1 VTSVLV
7 SPPAA
12 PEVYNLKPARK
23 LIEHMSEDAEAAR
36 ADDTEAAAD
45 ETDADATALVE
56 EVAAHDEEL
65 ADEVAA
71 LDERRRE
78 LESECDDLES
88 RLKRTQAD
96 FQNYKKRAKKRQD
109 QIRDRATED
118 LVERLV
124 TVRDDLVRALEQDEN
139 VDIRDGVEATLK
151 EFDRVLEDE
160 NVAVIEPQPGDEV
173 DPKRHEV
180 MMRVESDQPAG
191 TVAGLY
197 QAGYE
202 MADKVIRAAQITVSE
217 DGE

>member
-1 VTSVLV
+1 
-7 SPPAA
+7 
-12 PEVYNLKPARK
+12 
-23 LIEHMSEDAEAAR
+23 MSEDAEAAR
-36 ADDTEAAAD
+36 ADDAEAAED

-56 EVAAHDEEL
+56 EIAAHDEEL

-78 LESECDDLES
+78 LEETVAELESERDDLES

-124 TVRDDLVRALEQDEN
+124 TVRDDLVRALEQDES

-160 NVAVIEPQPGDEV
+160 NVEVIEPQPGDEV
-173 DPKRHEV
+173 DPTRHEV

-191 TVAGLY
+191 TVADLY

-202 MADKVIRAAQITVSE
+202 MADKVIRAAQVTVSE

>member
-1 VTSVLV
+1 
-7 SPPAA
+7 
-12 PEVYNLKPARK
+12 
-23 LIEHMSEDAEAAR
+23 MSEDAEAAS
-36 ADDTEAAAD
+36 DVDTEAAAD

-78 LESECDDLES
+78 LESERDDLES

-124 TVRDDLVRALEQDEN
+124 TVRDDLVRALEQDED

-160 NVAVIEPQPGDEV
+160 NVEVIEPQPGDEV
-173 DPKRHEV
+173 DPTRHEV

-191 TVAGLY
+191 TVASLY

-202 MADKVIRAAQITVSE
+202 MADKVIRAAQVTVSE
-217 DGE
+217 TEE

>member
-1 VTSVLV
+1 
-7 SPPAA
+7 
-12 PEVYNLKPARK
+12 
-23 LIEHMSEDAEAAR
+23 MSEDAEAAE
-36 ADDTEAAAD
+36 ADAD
-45 ETDADATALVE
+45 VDAVEDESDADATALVE
-56 EVAAHDEEL
+56 EIAAHDEEL

-71 LDERRRE
+71 LDERRRDLE
-78 LESECDDLES
+78 ETVADLESERDDLES

-109 QIRDRATED
+109 QIRERATED

-139 VDIRDGVEATLK
+139 VDIRDGVEATLT

-160 NVAVIEPQPGDEV
+160 NVEVIEPLPGDEV
-173 DPKRHEV
+173 DPTRHEV

-191 TVAGLY
+191 TVADLY

-202 MADKVIRAAQITVSE
+202 MADKVIRAAQVTVSE
-217 DGE
+217 EE